1 MKNYT
6 IVETFVGCGGSHL
19 GFKNKSFKTLLVN
32 DINKNMINTLLY
44 NDKDLNEQNIFI
56 GSIKELSK
64 DIIKEK
70 INESV
75 DVLLG
80 GIVCKGFSLAGVR
93 NPFDERNYLYLE
105 QLRLVEILKPKV
117 SIIENVIGLKNMILY
132 QKNQYTEETFKKY
145 TELVQQNKKLNGEK
159 SARRKN
165 NLNYDDLNKLI
176 KKNNEIMKNLL
187 ENIKSYKY
195 NIFDDICK
203 KYEMMG
209 YKVYS
214 KVLNSYDYGSVTSR
228 NRFIIIAIQNS
239 INKEYNFPKP
249 IPNKKTLGDSLKL
262 INYDIKD
269 NDNIPM
275 NHSEKTIK
283 RFSYIPEGKTI
294 QDIIDNLPNDLKIS
308 AFYSRGNT
316 MRLDRNKPVPTLVPG
331 HSNFPIHPIENRQ
344 LTVREAAT
352 ITGFPQN
359 YKFFGSHTLRCEQIG
374 NAIPICLAEA
384 IADSIIDVLS

>member
-1 MKNYT
+1 MKKYT

-19 GFKNKSFKTLLVN
+19 GFKNKNFESLLVN
-32 DINKNMINTLLY
+32 DINKNMLDTLLY
-44 NDKDLNEQNIFI
+44 NDKDITDQNIFI
-56 GSIKELSK
+56 GSIKDLTK
-64 DIIKEK
+64 DIIQQK
-70 INESV
+70 INKPV

-117 SIIENVIGLKNMILY
+117 NIIENVIGLKNMILY

-145 TELVQQNKKLNGEK
+145 TELVEQNKKYNGEK
-159 SARRKN
+159 SSRRKN
-165 NLNYDDLNKLI
+165 NLNYNDLNQLI
-176 KKNNEIMKNLL
+176 KNNNDIMKTLL
-187 ENIKSYKY
+187 ENIDSYKY
-195 NIFDDICK
+195 NIFDDIQK
-203 KYEMMG
+203 KYETLG

-214 KVLNSYDYGSVTSR
+214 KVLNSYDYGSFTSR
-228 NRFIIIAIQNS
+228 NRLIIIAIHQS
-239 INKEYNFPKP
+239 ISKEYNFPKP
-249 IPNKKTLGDSLKL
+249 ISNNKTLGDCLKL
-262 INYDIKD
+262 INYDIED

-275 NHSEKTIK
+275 NHSEKTIQ

-294 QDIIDNLPNDLKIS
+294 QDVIDHLPNHLKIS

-316 MRLDRNKPVPTLVPG
+316 MRLDRNKQVPTLVPG
-331 HSNFPIHPIENRQ
+331 HSNFPIHPFKNRQ
-344 LTVREAAT
+344 LTIREAAT

-359 YKFFGSHTLRCEQIG
+359 YKFFGSHTSRCEQIG

-384 IADSIIDVLS
+384 IADSVIEVLS